1 MKKKEKI
8 EILLVEHDKSLRM
21 LIRDYLGM
29 MNYRVTEYKDGA
41 KALAKF
47 KELKPSIVL
56 VDVLMPDN
64 EGVNLIKSIREID
77 SKTPILFLADD
88 TINTANI
95 DGFIIGVD
103 DYLIKP
109 FTSEEMSLRISI
121 LIKRAY
127 HSTVKK
133 SKGKIQMG
141 QIAFFPEE
149 RLMRTDS
156 FRHTLTRKES
166 ELLFYLASNIGE
178 LLPRRQILNEVWR
191 DDNYFA
197 GRSMDVFITRLRK
210 YLKADLNVHIVNVH
224 GTGFRL
230 EVD

>member
-8 EILLVEHDKSLRM
+8 ELLLVEHNKSLRM

-29 MNYRVTEYKDGA
+29 MNYRVTEYKEGA
-41 KALAKF
+41 KAFAKF
-47 KELKPSIVL
+47 KDLKPSVVL
-56 VDVLMPDN
+56 IDVMMPDN
-64 EGVNLIKSIREID
+64 EGINLVKSIREID
-77 SKTPILFLADD
+77 TKTPILFLADD
-88 TINTANI
+88 AINDITLE
-95 DGFIIGVD
+95 GFKIGVD

-127 HSTVKK
+127 HNTVKK
-133 SKGKIQMG
+133 TKGKIQMG
-141 QIAFFPEE
+141 GISFFPEE
-149 RLMRTDS
+149 RLIRTDS